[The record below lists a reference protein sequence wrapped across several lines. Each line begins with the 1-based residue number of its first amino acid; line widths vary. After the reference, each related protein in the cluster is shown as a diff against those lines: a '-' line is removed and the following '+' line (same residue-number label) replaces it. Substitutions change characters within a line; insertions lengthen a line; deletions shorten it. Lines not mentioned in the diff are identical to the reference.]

1 MNTILINAK
10 FYSYTKF
17 GEAILIKK
25 ITIINNDGVDKYIKP
40 LKNFDSLPGVYI
52 INEILIDYDLNLW
65 FQVCG
70 YDMRR
75 GYYLEEY
82 RKD

>member
-10 FYSYTKF
+10 FYSYTKY
-17 GEAILIKK
+17 GEAIMIKQVAV
-25 ITIINNDGVDKYIKP
+25 INKDLFDQYIRP
-40 LKNFDSLPGVYI
+40 LKNFDSLPGVYT
-52 INEILIDYDLNLW
+52 INEILIDYNLNMW
-65 FQVCG
+65 FQVNG